1 MAASLQDIIDQMAEA
16 DIVGLSA
23 GDLVAD
29 GRYHRFRPEAERK
42 RKKSAWYILF
52 EHVTKSGRTVFNG
65 AFGKGPDTYKVRM
78 SDGGLSVEERAELQR
93 ARKDAEKRAAMERK
107 TEAQRAAAKAARLW
121 GLANEE
127 GASAYLERKQVRAYG
142 LRFLNGSVL
151 VPVRNIESALVGCQY
166 IDPEGGKRFNTGM
179 EKQGCFHALGNVAD
193 ADTVLFGEGY
203 ATCASAHQATR
214 WPVVC
219 CFDSGNLEP
228 VVAAFRKLFPA
239 VRFVLLA
246 DDDRHL
252 RRRLRERLERLGVPG
267 KVEPD
272 GVEHVFHLPPAD
284 GAAEGATLRV
294 RAWFEDHAGGKRI
307 GFSVGRGAAEARTW
321 HLENAGRT
329 ACAQVAKKHNCL
341 VALPSFAADDA
352 AGTDFNDVHLAEGLG
367 VVRSQVLNTIAAHE
381 EASRRGSDKP
391 AAELPPAQ
399 RSAGVGASWRDR
411 LLVRKGELAGCLAN
425 IIEILLNDPAWA
437 GVLAY
442 NEFSLRIE
450 KRKPLPSGSADL
462 GIWVDTDDVATVLWL
477 TQHYGITPKPA
488 DVAQAAEYV
497 AKQHPWHPV
506 RDWLRGLRWDGTKRL
521 PGWVA
526 RCLDVEKTPYTAR
539 VGTWFLVGM
548 VARVMRPGV
557 KFDYCLI
564 LEGQQGRGKS
574 TALAV
579 LGGQWYSDQELD
591 LRNKDAMASL
601 PGVWLQEF
609 SELGAL
615 TRHEAH
621 QQKSFL
627 SRTDDR
633 FRPTYGRHVQTV
645 PRQTAFSGTVND
657 WEWNKDPTGGRR
669 FWPVEVGA
677 TIDTTWLLREREQL
691 FAEAVH
697 RYDAG
702 ERFHPTQQEQ
712 REIFDPEQLKR
723 EAQDSLQDAI
733 SQWVE
738 KRPPN
743 MEFSKADVMMDGLK
757 IEPGKMTRDLDT
769 RVGIALKKLG
779 CKRIEKRTNAISRYW
794 YLPPE
799 KASNAAPAPAAAVS
813 EGGLTTLPVAALP
826 AQQWTGEDDYVDF

>member
-1 MAASLQDIIDQMAEA
+1 MAASLQDVIDQMAEA
-16 DIVGLSA
+16 DIAGLSA

-29 GRYHRFRPEAERK
+29 GRYHRFRPESERK

-78 SDGGLSVEERAELQR
+78 SDGGMSVEDRAELAR
-93 ARKDAEKRAAMERK
+93 ARKEAEKRAAIERK
-107 TEAQRAAAKAARLW
+107 TEAQRAAEKAKRLW
-121 GLANEE
+121 GLAHEE

-151 VPVRNIESALVGCQY
+151 VPVRNIEGALVGCQY
-166 IDPEGGKRFNTGM
+166 IDAEGGKRFNTGM
-179 EKQGCFHALGNVAD
+179 EKLGAFHTLGNAAE
-193 ADTVLFGEGY
+193 ADTILFGEGY

-228 VVAAFRKLFPA
+228 VVAGFRKLFPA
-239 VRFVLLA
+239 ARFVLLA

-252 RRRLRERLERLGVPG
+252 RRRLRERMERVGVPG

-272 GVEHVFHLPPAD
+272 GVAHVFHLPPA
-284 GAAEGATLRV
+284 EGAVEGVQLRV

-307 GFSVGRGAAEARTW
+307 SFSVQRGDAEARTW
-321 HLENAGRT
+321 HLENAGRA

-341 VALPSFAADDA
+341 VAVPSFAADDA

-367 VVRSQVLNTIAAHE
+367 VVRSQILNTIAAFE
-381 EASRRGSDKP
+381 EAAKRGSDKP
-391 AAELPPAQ
+391 PADLPPAQ
-399 RSAGVGASWRDR
+399 RSSGVGASWRDR

-425 IIEILLNDPAWA
+425 VIEIILNDPAWS

-450 KRKPLPSGSADL
+450 KRKALPAGSAEL
-462 GIWVDTDDVATVLWL
+462 GIWGDSDDVATVLWL

-488 DVAQAAEYV
+488 DVAQAVEYV

-506 RDWLRGLRWDGTKRL
+506 REWLRTLRWDGVKRL
-521 PGWVA
+521 PGWLA
-526 RCLDVEKTPYTAR
+526 RCYGVEQNPYTAR
-539 VGTWFLVGM
+539 VGTWFAMGM
-548 VARVMRPGV
+548 VARVMRPGA

-564 LEGQQGRGKS
+564 LEGAQGRGKS
-574 TALAV
+574 TSLAV

-633 FRPTYGRHVQTV
+633 FRPTYGRHVMTV
-645 PRQTAFSGTVND
+645 PRQTAFSGSVND

-669 FWPVEVGA
+669 FWPIEVGN
-677 TIDTTWLLREREQL
+677 IDITWLLQEREQL
-691 FAEAVH
+691 FAEALH

-733 SQWVE
+733 AEWVE
-738 KRPPN
+738 KRPSN
-743 MEFSKADVMMDGLK
+743 MEFSKAEVMMDGLK

-779 CKRIEKRTNAISRYW
+779 CKRIEKRTNATSRYW

-799 KASNAAPAPAAAVS
+799 KTTIAAPAPVPAVS
-813 EGGLTTLPVAALP
+813 GGVVTTSPAAALP